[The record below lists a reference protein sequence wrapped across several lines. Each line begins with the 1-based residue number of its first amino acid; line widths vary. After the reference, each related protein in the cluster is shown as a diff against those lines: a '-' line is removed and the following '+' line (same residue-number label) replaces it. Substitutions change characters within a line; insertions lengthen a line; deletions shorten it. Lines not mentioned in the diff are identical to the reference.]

1 MKHKIFMASCIIG
14 MVSNMISMIFDSTTK
29 QYTAAIYHLLLF
41 VLVAFVYSV
50 VKEDD
55 Q

>member
-14 MVSNMISMIFDSTTK
+14 MVSNLILMMLNSLNK
-29 QYTAAIYHLLLF
+29 QYAAAMYHLLLL
-41 VLVAFVYSV
+41 VLIAFAYSV
-50 VKEDD
+50 AKEDD

>member
-14 MVSNMISMIFDSTTK
+14 MVSNIISMIFASAAK

-41 VLVAFVYSV
+41 VVVAFVCSV
-50 VKEDD
+50 AKEDD
-55 Q
+55 R

>member
-14 MVSNMISMIFDSTTK
+14 MVSNLVLMMLNSLNK

-50 VKEDD
+50 AKEDD

>member
-14 MVSNMISMIFDSTTK
+14 MVSNLISMVFNSFDK

-41 VLVAFVYSV
+41 ILVAFVYSV
-50 VKEDD
+50 TKEDD

>member
-14 MVSNMISMIFDSTTK
+14 MVSNLILMILNSFNK
-29 QYTAAIYHLLLF
+29 QYTGAIYHLLLF
-41 VLVAFVYSV
+41 VVVAFVCSV
-50 VKEDD
+50 AKEDD

>member
-1 MKHKIFMASCIIG
+1 MKHKIFMASCIVG
-14 MVSNMISMIFDSTTK
+14 MVSNVISMIFDSFAK

-41 VLVAFVYSV
+41 VLATFVYFV
-50 VKEDD
+50 AKEDD

>member
-14 MVSNMISMIFDSTTK
+14 MVSNLISMIFDSATK

-41 VLVAFVYSV
+41 VLVAFVYSIA
-50 VKEDD
+50 KEDD

>member
-1 MKHKIFMASCIIG
+1 MKHKIFMASCIVV
-14 MVSNMISMIFDSTTK
+14 MVSSLILMMLNSLDK

-41 VLVAFVYSV
+41 VVVAFVYSV
-50 VKEDD
+50 AKEDD

>member
-14 MVSNMISMIFDSTTK
+14 MVSNLISMMFNSFNK
-29 QYTAAIYHLLLF
+29 QYTAAIYHLLLLVF
-41 VLVAFVYSV
+41 VAFVYYV
-50 VKEDD
+50 AKEDD